1 MNSSFSGPAQGD
13 KHMVCGNVSG
23 LPARIQK
30 ILCRFGVLLGE
41 PEVFG
46 GACGG
51 DVTAIAC
58 FQTLEAAEAGG
69 SQRASTNIFSALLSY
84 DAQCIWVVE
93 PCAKVNTCNY
103 VITN

>member
-1 MNSSFSGPAQGD
+1 MNLSFSGPAQGD
-13 KHMVCGNVSG
+13 KHMACGNVSG

-69 SQRASTNIFSALLSY
+69 SQHNEHQRTFFLLCCHMMPNAYGFCSL
-84 DAQCIWVVE
+84 V
-93 PCAKVNTCNY
+93 PR
-103 VITN
+103 

>member
-1 MNSSFSGPAQGD
+1 MDVMASLSQQAGAGLESTLICSSRNLNFFQQGG
-13 KHMVCGNVSG
+13 KHMVCGSVSG
-23 LPARIQK
+23 LPGRIQK

-58 FQTLEAAEAGG
+58 FQTLEAAEAAD
-69 SQRASTNIFSALLSY
+69 SPQ
-84 DAQCIWVVE
+84 
-93 PCAKVNTCNY
+93 
-103 VITN
+103 